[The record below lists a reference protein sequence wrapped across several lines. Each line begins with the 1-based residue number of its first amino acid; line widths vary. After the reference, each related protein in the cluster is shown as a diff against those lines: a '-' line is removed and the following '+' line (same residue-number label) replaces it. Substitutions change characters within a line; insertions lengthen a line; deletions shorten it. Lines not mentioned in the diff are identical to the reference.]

1 MKAQRIV
8 SDAEGRLLKL
18 KEPLLLIESL
28 IASYHD
34 AVVSADEEMLQEAQN
49 NIYELYYN
57 GKYNEHLAEVAD
69 AEKELDRA
77 QEDLNYTLLKWSHEI
92 EWWEYYISDN
102 AEVQKKILNYNIEKQ
117 GAERAVED
125 ALLRLERLT
134 EKDKLL
140 KDALGNYRA
149 GIEGQLNVQEGYE
162 ALYRMLNKAS
172 GIDETAINAAATELE
187 RAREDEALIS
197 STWQEKL
204 NQATE
209 KKDALFEELIA
220 FENTDASGNDYSE
233 TLEGYEKAV
242 SEARRSLDEAER
254 RFTQAEE
261 NEQIKDKNE
270 QVLEKS
276 QEIDRKILQLDI
288 DEKQSEAESLQELIN
303 IQGKVFSPVYGII
316 STMDLEQGI
325 ILNGQERLII
335 ATGGYELVMTASKEE
350 IKNFTA
356 GDELTIKT
364 YDNKKIISQIEN
376 ISLPDQNGYVSFTAL
391 LPEGEY
397 IPGESLDYEMAKTS
411 KTYGMCLPIQALR
424 QDSNGTFVLL
434 ARSADNVLGK
444 EDIAFR
450 LDVTVVS
457 YDASMAAVEA
467 PLLQEDRIIISS
479 NKSIAEGDRIRIDE
493 AE

>member
-1 MKAQRIV
+1 MERKIKKAIITFFILMLFLTIASRAAASVITARVQVDNIKSGRLAYKLSGIGTIRENSKKYIDLHSGYKVGEVLVKSGQKVEKGALLFSYDMEQLNEKKNALENDLKKLQLQYQSLSLSGHEDTLSHELEDAQINLNIAREDLKDAEASLEEKKNKILEEIEKQNNTDKEKKEEEYKAAALEWEDIDAAGKEAVMKAQRIV

-125 ALLRLERLT
+125 ARLRLERLT

-220 FENTDASGNDYSE
+220 FE
-233 TLEGYEKAV
+233 
-242 SEARRSLDEAER
+242 
-254 RFTQAEE
+254 
-261 NEQIKDKNE
+261 
-270 QVLEKS
+270 
-276 QEIDRKILQLDI
+276 
-288 DEKQSEAESLQELIN
+288 
-303 IQGKVFSPVYGII
+303 
-316 STMDLEQGI
+316 
-325 ILNGQERLII
+325 
-335 ATGGYELVMTASKEE
+335 
-350 IKNFTA
+350 
-356 GDELTIKT
+356 
-364 YDNKKIISQIEN
+364 
-376 ISLPDQNGYVSFTAL
+376 
-391 LPEGEY
+391 
-397 IPGESLDYEMAKTS
+397 
-411 KTYGMCLPIQALR
+411 ALR
-424 QDSNGTFVLL
+424 RRPLF
-434 ARSADNVLGK
+434 
-444 EDIAFR
+444 
-450 LDVTVVS
+450 
-457 YDASMAAVEA
+457 SM
-467 PLLQEDRIIISS
+467 
-479 NKSIAEGDRIRIDE
+479 G
-493 AE
+493 